1 MEFIKEITVDLAGEM
16 LFEYITA
23 VQGDAGS
30 RFVKVQLLSNR
41 QPYTPSEGVTAVLRC
56 KKPDGKTIFNDC
68 TVGEDGT
75 IKAELTEQML
85 AVAGNCRCE
94 ITLYGADESTLTSVP
109 FIVKVTSSAINPG
122 SVTSADEFTALRKA
136 LTRVEV
142 VDGVT
147 KAALKTATEAMEKT
161 EEIESS
167 IDEHTKA
174 AATATDRANTAAV
187 QAEAVVEQAGKLVTR
202 YGVKFGGAANTGATV
217 TRLYNAAGLVAGVG
231 TDEQTAINDFDNIY
245 PWSARRRCCGYWDDN
260 GNFVVNAYKG
270 EPGYI
275 EDGTNGEVWVEHS
288 LFFYKHEYSEDGA
301 EEVVISAT
309 QLAGFLPAPIFLNA
323 DGTVFQ
329 KAYTAAFPLATV
341 DGKATSR
348 AGVFSDICLLDTGM
362 KKARTLGA
370 NYTIG
375 TTAELYT
382 ECLYMW
388 VEFATRNLQNVM
400 AGASDM
406 LFRAT
411 TTATVAEDATN
422 RIIVASALGAKF
434 VVGQTIL
441 IGTSLGTSLSASK
454 IANNRIVTA
463 IEEYD
468 AENKAIVFD
477 GDPVNIAVGYIVCAA
492 PWINGSCNNVLSS
505 SGSPVSNTN
514 GKYNCVYRGKETP
527 YGNAFEQIADVLISR
542 QGTGTAEDPYTYD
555 VHFLPNPTQY
565 LAGAITD
572 DYIKL
577 NFTVPGTDGYV
588 KKLGYDSRFPW
599 LRIPCEVGASTTT
612 YYSDFYYYPRSTV
625 CATRVG
631 GGCSYGSYVGPCY
644 WYCYSTLSN
653 SSVFSRARLSY
664 HRA

>member
-41 QPYTPSEGVTAVLRC
+41 QPYTPPEGVTAVLRC
-56 KKPDGKTIFNDC
+56 KKPDEKTIFNDC
-68 TVGEDGT
+68 TVGKDGI

-122 SVTSADEFTALRKA
+122 NVTSADEFTALGKA
-136 LTRVEV
+136 LAKVESV
-142 VDGVT
+142 GGVT
-147 KAALKTATEAMEKT
+147 KAALETATDAMRKMEK
-161 EEIESS
+161 IENS
-167 IDEHTKA
+167 IDEHTTA
-174 AATATDRANTAAV
+174 AATATGRANTAAV

-202 YGVKFGGAANTGATV
+202 YGVKFGGAANSGATV

-288 LFFYKHEYSEDGA
+288 LFFYKHEYSDDGA
-301 EEVVISAT
+301 EEIVISAT
-309 QLAGFLPAPIFLNA
+309 QLAGFLPAPIFLSA

-348 AGVFSDICLLDTGM
+348 AGVFSDICSLDAGM
-362 KKARTLGA
+362 EKARTLGA
-370 NYTIG
+370 NYTVG

-400 AGASDM
+400 AGASNM
-406 LFRAT
+406 SFKAT
-411 TTATVAEDATN
+411 TTATVAEDAAN

-441 IGTSLGTSLSASK
+441 IGTSLGTSK

-477 GDPVNIAVGYIVCAA
+477 GDPVNIAVGHIVCAA
-492 PWINGSCNNVLSS
+492 AWINGSCNNVLSS

-514 GKYNCVYRGKETP
+514 GKYNCVYRGKEAP

-542 QGTGTAEDPYTYD
+542 QGAGTAEDPYTYD

-612 YYSDFYYYPRSTV
+612 YYSDFYYYPRSAV
-625 CATRVG
+625 CAARVG
-631 GGCSYGSYVGPCY
+631 GVWHYGSSGGPCC
-644 WYCYSTLSN
+644 WHCYSTPSI
-653 SSVFSRARLSY
+653 SSVYYRARLSY
-664 HRA
+664 HRT

>member
-1 MEFIKEITVDLAGEM
+1 MEFIKEITADLAGEM

-41 QPYTPSEGVTAVLRC
+41 QPYTPPEGVTAVLRC

-68 TVGEDGT
+68 TVGKDGT

-94 ITLYGADESTLTSVP
+94 ITLYGANESTLTSVP

-122 SVTSADEFTALRKA
+122 SVTSADEFTALGKA
-136 LTRVEV
+136 LAKVEA

-147 KAALKTATEAMEKT
+147 KAALETATDAMRKMEK
-161 EEIESS
+161 IENS
-167 IDEHTKA
+167 IDEHTTA

-202 YGVKFGGAANTGATV
+202 YGVKFGGAANSGATV

-245 PWSARRRCCGYWDDN
+245 PWSARRRCCGYWDKN

-288 LFFYKHEYSEDGA
+288 LFFYKHEYSGDGA
-301 EEVVISAT
+301 EEIIISAT
-309 QLAGFLPAPIFLNA
+309 QLAGFLPAPIFLSA

-348 AGVFSDICLLDTGM
+348 AGVFSDICSLDAGM
-362 KKARTLGA
+362 EKARTLGA
-370 NYTIG
+370 NYTVG

-400 AGASDM
+400 AGASNM
-406 LFRAT
+406 SFKAT
-411 TTATVAEDATN
+411 TTATVAEDAAN

-441 IGTSLGTSLSASK
+441 IGTSLGTSK

-477 GDPVNIAVGYIVCAA
+477 GDPVNIAVGHIVCAA
-492 PWINGSCNNVLSS
+492 AWINGSCNNVLSS

-514 GKYNCVYRGKETP
+514 GKYNCVYRGKEAP

-542 QGTGTAEDPYTYD
+542 QGAGTAEDPYTYD
-555 VHFLPNPTQY
+555 AHFLPNPTQY

-612 YYSDFYYYPRSTV
+612 YYSDFYYYPRSAV
-625 CATRVG
+625 CAARVG
-631 GGCSYGSYVGPCY
+631 GGWNSGSNDGPCSWYCDSTPSNSYVNY
-644 WYCYSTLSN
+644 
-653 SSVFSRARLSY
+653 RARLSY
-664 HRA
+664 HRT

>member
-1 MEFIKEITVDLAGEM
+1 MEFIKEITADLAGEM

-41 QPYTPSEGVTAVLRC
+41 QPYTPPEGVTAVLRC

-68 TVGEDGT
+68 TVGKDGT

-94 ITLYGADESTLTSVP
+94 ITLYGANESTLTSVP

-122 SVTSADEFTALRKA
+122 SVTSADEFTALGKA
-136 LTRVEV
+136 LAKVEA

-147 KAALKTATEAMEKT
+147 KAALETATDAMRKMEK
-161 EEIESS
+161 IENS
-167 IDEHTKA
+167 IDEHTTA

-202 YGVKFGGAANTGATV
+202 YGVKFGGAANSGATV

-245 PWSARRRCCGYWDDN
+245 PWSARRRCCGYWDKN

-288 LFFYKHEYSEDGA
+288 LFFYKHEYSGDGA
-301 EEVVISAT
+301 EEIIISAT
-309 QLAGFLPAPIFLNA
+309 QLAGFLPAPIFLSA

-348 AGVFSDICLLDTGM
+348 AGVFSDICSLDAGM
-362 KKARTLGA
+362 EKARTLGA
-370 NYTIG
+370 NYTVG

-400 AGASDM
+400 AGASNM
-406 LFRAT
+406 SFKAT
-411 TTATVAEDATN
+411 TTATVAEDAAN

-441 IGTSLGTSLSASK
+441 IGTSLGTSK

-477 GDPVNIAVGYIVCAA
+477 GDPVNIAVGHIVCAA
-492 PWINGSCNNVLSS
+492 AWINGSCNNVLSS

-514 GKYNCVYRGKETP
+514 GKYNCVYRGKEAP

-542 QGTGTAEDPYTYD
+542 QGAGTAEDPYTYD

-612 YYSDFYYYPRSTV
+612 YYSDFYYYPRSAV
-625 CATRVG
+625 CAARVG
-631 GGCSYGSYVGPCY
+631 GGWNSGSNDGPCSWYCDSTPSNSYVNY
-644 WYCYSTLSN
+644 
-653 SSVFSRARLSY
+653 RARLSY
-664 HRA
+664 HRT

>member
-41 QPYTPSEGVTAVLRC
+41 QPYTPPAGVTAVLRC

-85 AVAGNCRCE
+85 AVAGNFRCE

-122 SVTSADEFTALRKA
+122 SVTSADEFTALGKA
-136 LTRVEV
+136 LARVEA

-147 KAALKTATEAMEKT
+147 KAALETATEAMEKM
-161 EEIESS
+161 EEIENS
-167 IDEHTKA
+167 IDEHTTA

-231 TDEQTAINDFDNIY
+231 TDKQTAINDFDNIY
-245 PWSARRRCCGYWDDN
+245 PWSARRRCCGYWDNN

-348 AGVFSDICLLDTGM
+348 AGVFSDICSLNTGM
-362 KKARTLGA
+362 EKARTLGA
-370 NYTIG
+370 NFTVG
-375 TTAELYT
+375 TTAEWYT

-388 VEFATRNLQNVM
+388 VEFATRNMQSIM
-400 AGASDM
+400 AGASS
-406 LFRAT
+406 LPYT
-411 TTATVAEDATN
+411 TADTATVAETAAN
-422 RIIVASALGAKF
+422 RIIVASAVGAKF

-441 IGTSLGTSLSASK
+441 IGTSLGSSN

-463 IEEYD
+463 IEDYD

-477 GDPVNIAVGYIVCAA
+477 GDPVNIAVGHIVCTAA
-492 PWINGSCNNVLSS
+492 WINGSCNGVLSS
-505 SGSPVSNTN
+505 SGSPISNTN

-527 YGNAFEQIADVLISR
+527 YGNAFEWISDILFNR
-542 QGTGTAEDPYTYD
+542 QGEGTEESPYTYD

-565 LAGAITD
+565 SAGAITD
-572 DYIKL
+572 NYIKL
-577 NFTVPGTDGYV
+577 NFTVPGTDGYA

-599 LRIPCEVGASTTT
+599 LRIPCELGASTTT
-612 YYSDFYYYPRSTV
+612 YYSDYYYYPRYAI
-625 CATRVG
+625 CAARVG
-631 GGCSYGSYVGPCY
+631 GSWSVGSGGGPCS
-644 WYCYSTLSN
+644 WYC
-653 SSVFSRARLSY
+653 SSAPSFSIVYYRARLSY
-664 HRA
+664 HRT

>member
-41 QPYTPSEGVTAVLRC
+41 QPYTPPAGVTAVLRC

-85 AVAGNCRCE
+85 AVAGNFRCE

-122 SVTSADEFTALRKA
+122 SVTSADEFTALGKA
-136 LTRVEV
+136 LARVEA

-147 KAALKTATEAMEKT
+147 KAALETATEAMEKM
-161 EEIESS
+161 EEIENS
-167 IDEHTKA
+167 IDEHTTA

-231 TDEQTAINDFDNIY
+231 TDKQTAINDFDNIY
-245 PWSARRRCCGYWDDN
+245 PWSARRRCCGYWDNN

-348 AGVFSDICLLDTGM
+348 AGVFSDICSLNTGM
-362 KKARTLGA
+362 EKARTLGA
-370 NYTIG
+370 NFTVG
-375 TTAELYT
+375 TTAEWYT

-388 VEFATRNLQNVM
+388 VEFATRNMQSIM
-400 AGASDM
+400 AGASS
-406 LFRAT
+406 LPYT
-411 TTATVAEDATN
+411 TADTATVAETAAN
-422 RIIVASALGAKF
+422 RIIVASAVGAKF

-441 IGTSLGTSLSASK
+441 IGTSLGSSN

-463 IEEYD
+463 IEDYD

-477 GDPVNIAVGYIVCAA
+477 GDPVNIAVGHIVCTAA
-492 PWINGSCNNVLSS
+492 WINGSCNGVLSS
-505 SGSPVSNTN
+505 SGSPISNTN

-527 YGNAFEQIADVLISR
+527 YGNAFEWISDILFNR
-542 QGTGTAEDPYTYD
+542 QGEGTEESPYTYD

-565 LAGAITD
+565 SAGAITD
-572 DYIKL
+572 NYIKL
-577 NFTVPGTDGYV
+577 NFTVPGTDGYA

-599 LRIPCEVGASTTT
+599 LRIPCELGASTTT
-612 YYSDFYYYPRSTV
+612 YYSDYYYYPRYAI
-625 CATRVG
+625 CAARVG
-631 GGCSYGSYVGPCY
+631 GSWGGGSGDGPCY
-644 WYCYSTLSN
+644 WGCNYTPSVSN
-653 SSVFSRARLSY
+653 VYSRARLSY
-664 HRA
+664 HRT

>member
-41 QPYTPSEGVTAVLRC
+41 QPYTPPEGVTAVLRC

-68 TVGEDGT
+68 TVGEDGI

-94 ITLYGADESTLTSVP
+94 ITLYGADESALTSVP

-122 SVTSADEFTALRKA
+122 SVTSADEFTALGKA
-136 LTRVEV
+136 LAKVEAV
-142 VDGVT
+142 GGVT
-147 KAALKTATEAMEKT
+147 KAALETATDAMRKMEK
-161 EEIESS
+161 IENS
-167 IDEHTKA
+167 IDEHTTA

-202 YGVKFGGAANTGATV
+202 YGVKFGGAANSGATV

-245 PWSARRRCCGYWDDN
+245 PWSARHRCCGYWDDN

-288 LFFYKHEYSEDGA
+288 LFFYKHEYNEDGA
-301 EEVVISAT
+301 EEIVISAT

-348 AGVFSDICLLDTGM
+348 AGVFSDVCSLNTGM
-362 KKARTLGA
+362 EKARTLGE
-370 NYTIG
+370 NYTVE
-375 TTAELYT
+375 TTAEWYT

-400 AGASDM
+400 AGASSM
-406 LFRAT
+406 LFKAT
-411 TTATVAEDATN
+411 TTATVAEDAAN
-422 RIIVASALGAKF
+422 RIIVASALGAEF

-441 IGTSLGTSLSASK
+441 IGTSLGTSK

-477 GDPVNIAVGYIVCAA
+477 GDPVNIAVGHIVYAA
-492 PWINGSCNNVLSS
+492 AWINGSCNNVLSS

-542 QGTGTAEDPYTYD
+542 QGAGTTEGPYTYD

-577 NFTVPGTDGYV
+577 NFTVLGTDGYV

-612 YYSDFYYYPRSTV
+612 YYSDFYFYPCRAV
-625 CATRVG
+625 CAARVG
-631 GGCSYGSYVGPCY
+631 GFWGFGSSDGPCC
-644 WYCYSTLSN
+644 WDCRNAPSDSG
-653 SSVFSRARLSY
+653 VASRARLSY
-664 HRA
+664 HRT

>member
-41 QPYTPSEGVTAVLRC
+41 QPYTPPAGVTAVLRC

-85 AVAGNCRCE
+85 AVAGNFRCE

-122 SVTSADEFTALRKA
+122 SVTSADEFTALGKA
-136 LTRVEV
+136 LARVEA

-147 KAALKTATEAMEKT
+147 KAALETATEAMEKM
-161 EEIESS
+161 EEIENS
-167 IDEHTKA
+167 IDEHTTA

-231 TDEQTAINDFDNIY
+231 TDKQTAINDFDNIY
-245 PWSARRRCCGYWDDN
+245 PWSARRRCCGYWDNN

-348 AGVFSDICLLDTGM
+348 AGVFSDICSLNTGM
-362 KKARTLGA
+362 EKARTLGA
-370 NYTIG
+370 NFTVG
-375 TTAELYT
+375 TTAEWYT

-388 VEFATRNLQNVM
+388 VEFATRNMQSIM
-400 AGASDM
+400 AGASS
-406 LFRAT
+406 LPYT
-411 TTATVAEDATN
+411 TADTATVAETAAN
-422 RIIVASALGAKF
+422 RIIVASAVGAKF

-441 IGTSLGTSLSASK
+441 IGTSLGSSN

-463 IEEYD
+463 IEDYD

-477 GDPVNIAVGYIVCAA
+477 GDPVNIAVGHIVCTAA
-492 PWINGSCNNVLSS
+492 WINGSCNGVLSS
-505 SGSPVSNTN
+505 SGSPISNTN

-527 YGNAFEQIADVLISR
+527 YGNAFEWISDILFNR
-542 QGTGTAEDPYTYD
+542 QGEGTEESPYTYD

-565 LAGAITD
+565 SAGAITD
-572 DYIKL
+572 NYIKL
-577 NFTVPGTDGYV
+577 NFTVPGTDGYA

-599 LRIPCEVGASTTT
+599 LRIPCELGASTTT
-612 YYSDFYYYPRSTV
+612 YYSDYYYYPRYAI
-625 CATRVG
+625 CAARVG
-631 GGCSYGSYVGPCY
+631 GGWSNGSGGGPCF
-644 WYCYSTLSN
+644 WGCGGAPSGSGV
-653 SSVFSRARLSY
+653 SSRARLSY
-664 HRA
+664 HRT

>member
-41 QPYTPSEGVTAVLRC
+41 QPYTPPAGVTAVLRC

-85 AVAGNCRCE
+85 AVAGNFRCE

-122 SVTSADEFTALRKA
+122 SVTSADEFTALGKA
-136 LTRVEV
+136 LARVEA

-147 KAALKTATEAMEKT
+147 KAALETATEAMEKM
-161 EEIESS
+161 EEIENS
-167 IDEHTKA
+167 IDEHTTA

-231 TDEQTAINDFDNIY
+231 TDKQTAINDFDNIY
-245 PWSARRRCCGYWDDN
+245 PWSARRRCCGYWDNN

-348 AGVFSDICLLDTGM
+348 AGVFSDICSLNTGM
-362 KKARTLGA
+362 EKARTLGA
-370 NYTIG
+370 NFTVG
-375 TTAELYT
+375 TTAEWYT

-388 VEFATRNLQNVM
+388 VEFATRNMQSIM
-400 AGASDM
+400 AGASS
-406 LFRAT
+406 LPYT
-411 TTATVAEDATN
+411 TADTATVAETAAN
-422 RIIVASALGAKF
+422 RIIVASAVGAKF

-441 IGTSLGTSLSASK
+441 IGTSLGSSN

-463 IEEYD
+463 IEDYD

-477 GDPVNIAVGYIVCAA
+477 GDPVNIAVGHIVCTAA
-492 PWINGSCNNVLSS
+492 WINGSCNGVLSS
-505 SGSPVSNTN
+505 SGSPISNTN

-527 YGNAFEQIADVLISR
+527 YGNAFEWISDILFNR
-542 QGTGTAEDPYTYD
+542 QGEGTEESPYTYD

-565 LAGAITD
+565 SAGAITD
-572 DYIKL
+572 NYIKL
-577 NFTVPGTDGYV
+577 NFTVPGTDGYA

-599 LRIPCEVGASTTT
+599 LRIPCELGASTTT
-612 YYSDFYYYPRSTV
+612 YYSDYYYYPRYAI
-625 CATRVG
+625 CAARVG
-631 GGCSYGSYVGPCY
+631 GSWNSGSIDGPCC
-644 WYCYSTLSN
+644 WVCSNTPSN
-653 SSVFSRARLSY
+653 SGVHFRARLSY
-664 HRA
+664 HRT

>member
-41 QPYTPSEGVTAVLRC
+41 QPYTPPAGVTAVLRC

-85 AVAGNCRCE
+85 AVAGNFRCE

-122 SVTSADEFTALRKA
+122 SVTSADEFTALGKA
-136 LTRVEV
+136 LARVEA

-147 KAALKTATEAMEKT
+147 KAALETATEAMEKM
-161 EEIESS
+161 EEIENS
-167 IDEHTKA
+167 IDEHTTA

-231 TDEQTAINDFDNIY
+231 TDKQTAINDFDNIY
-245 PWSARRRCCGYWDDN
+245 PWSARRRCCGYWDNN

-348 AGVFSDICLLDTGM
+348 AGVFSDICSLNTGM
-362 KKARTLGA
+362 EKARTLGA
-370 NYTIG
+370 NFTVG
-375 TTAELYT
+375 TTAEWYT

-388 VEFATRNLQNVM
+388 VEFATRNMQSIM
-400 AGASDM
+400 AGASS
-406 LFRAT
+406 LPYT
-411 TTATVAEDATN
+411 TADTATVAETAAN
-422 RIIVASALGAKF
+422 RIIVASAVGAKF

-441 IGTSLGTSLSASK
+441 IGTSLGSSN

-463 IEEYD
+463 IEDYD

-477 GDPVNIAVGYIVCAA
+477 GDPVNIAVGHIVCTAA
-492 PWINGSCNNVLSS
+492 WINGSCNGVLSS
-505 SGSPVSNTN
+505 SGSPISNTN

-527 YGNAFEQIADVLISR
+527 YGNAFEWISDILFNR
-542 QGTGTAEDPYTYD
+542 QGEGTEESPYTYD

-565 LAGAITD
+565 SAGAITD
-572 DYIKL
+572 NYIKL
-577 NFTVPGTDGYV
+577 NFTVPGTDGYA

-599 LRIPCEVGASTTT
+599 LRIPCELGASTTT
-612 YYSDFYYYPRSTV
+612 YYSDYYYYPRYAI
-625 CATRVG
+625 CAARVG
-631 GGCSYGSYVGPCY
+631 GSWLNGSSGGPCS
-644 WYCYSTLSN
+644 WYCHN
-653 SSVFSRARLSY
+653 APSSSLVNYRARLSY
-664 HRA
+664 HRT

>member
-41 QPYTPSEGVTAVLRC
+41 QPYTPPAGVTAVLRC

-85 AVAGNCRCE
+85 AVAGNFRCE

-122 SVTSADEFTALRKA
+122 SVTSADEFTALGKA
-136 LTRVEV
+136 LARVEA

-147 KAALKTATEAMEKT
+147 KAALETATEAMEKM
-161 EEIESS
+161 EEIENS
-167 IDEHTKA
+167 IDEHTTA

-231 TDEQTAINDFDNIY
+231 TDKQTAINDFDNIY
-245 PWSARRRCCGYWDDN
+245 PWSARRRCCGYWDNN

-348 AGVFSDICLLDTGM
+348 AGVFSDICSLNTGM
-362 KKARTLGA
+362 EKARTLGA
-370 NYTIG
+370 NFTVG
-375 TTAELYT
+375 TTAEWYT

-388 VEFATRNLQNVM
+388 VEFATRNMQSIM
-400 AGASDM
+400 AGASS
-406 LFRAT
+406 LPYT
-411 TTATVAEDATN
+411 TADTATVAETAAN
-422 RIIVASALGAKF
+422 RIIVASAVGAKF

-441 IGTSLGTSLSASK
+441 IGTSLGSSN

-463 IEEYD
+463 IEDYD

-477 GDPVNIAVGYIVCAA
+477 GDPVNIAVGHIVCTAA
-492 PWINGSCNNVLSS
+492 WINGSCNGVLSS
-505 SGSPVSNTN
+505 SGSPISNTN

-527 YGNAFEQIADVLISR
+527 YGNAFEWISDILFNR
-542 QGTGTAEDPYTYD
+542 QGEGTEESPYTYD

-565 LAGAITD
+565 SAGAITD
-572 DYIKL
+572 NYIKL
-577 NFTVPGTDGYV
+577 NFTVPGTDGYA

-599 LRIPCEVGASTTT
+599 LRIPCELGASTTT
-612 YYSDFYYYPRSTV
+612 YYSDYYYYPRYAI
-625 CATRVG
+625 CAARVG
-631 GGCSYGSYVGPCY
+631 GYWDYGSNDGPCC
-644 WYCYSTLSN
+644 WYCCNTPSYSN
-653 SSVFSRARLSY
+653 VDYRARLSY
-664 HRA
+664 HRT

>member
-41 QPYTPSEGVTAVLRC
+41 QPYTPPAGVTAVLRC

-75 IKAELTEQML
+75 IKAELTEEML

-122 SVTSADEFTALRKA
+122 SVTSADEFTALGKA
-136 LTRVEV
+136 LARVEA

-147 KAALKTATEAMEKT
+147 KAALETATEAMEKM
-161 EEIESS
+161 EEIENS
-167 IDEHTKA
+167 IDEHTTA

-231 TDEQTAINDFDNIY
+231 TDKQTAINDFDNIY
-245 PWSARRRCCGYWDDN
+245 PWSARRRCCGYWDNN

-348 AGVFSDICLLDTGM
+348 AGVFSDICSLNAGM
-362 KKARTLGA
+362 EKARTLGA
-370 NYTIG
+370 NYTVG
-375 TTAELYT
+375 TTAEWYT

-388 VEFATRNLQNVM
+388 VEFATRNVQSVM
-400 AGASDM
+400 VGASNMPYGASD
-406 LFRAT
+406 
-411 TTATVAEDATN
+411 TATVAEDAAN
-422 RIIVASALGAKF
+422 RIIVASAVGAKF

-441 IGTSLGTSLSASK
+441 IGTSLGSSN

-477 GDPVNIAVGYIVCAA
+477 GEPVNIAVGHIVCTAA
-492 PWINGSCNNVLSS
+492 WINGSCNNVLSS

-527 YGNAFEQIADVLISR
+527 YGNAYEQIADVLFKR
-542 QGTGTAEDPYTYD
+542 EGAGTTEDPYTYD
-555 VHFLPNPTQY
+555 VYFLPNPTQY
-565 LAGAITD
+565 AAGAITD
-572 DYIKL
+572 NYIKL
-577 NFTVPGTDGYV
+577 NFTVPGTDGYA

-599 LRIPCEVGASTTT
+599 LRIPSELGAGSTT
-612 YYSDFYYYPRSTV
+612 YYSDYYYCPRYAL
-625 CATRVG
+625 CAARVG
-631 GGCSYGSYVGPCY
+631 GHWYNGSYDGPCC
-644 WYCYSTLSN
+644 WFCYSAPSN
-653 SSVFSRARLSY
+653 SSVYYRARLSY
-664 HRA
+664 HRT

>member
-41 QPYTPSEGVTAVLRC
+41 QPYTPPEGVTAVLRC
-56 KKPDGKTIFNDC
+56 KKPNGKTIFNDC
-68 TVGEDGT
+68 TVGKDGT

-94 ITLYGADESTLTSVP
+94 ITLYGANESTLTSVP
-109 FIVKVTSSAINPG
+109 FIVKVTTAAINPG
-122 SVTSADEFTALRKA
+122 SVTSADEFTALGKA
-136 LTRVEV
+136 LAKVEAV
-142 VDGVT
+142 GGVT
-147 KAALKTATEAMEKT
+147 KAALETATDAMRKMEK
-161 EEIESS
+161 IENS
-167 IDEHTKA
+167 IDEHTTA

-202 YGVKFGGAANTGATV
+202 YGAKFGGAANSGATV

-245 PWSARRRCCGYWDDN
+245 PWSARRRCCGYWDNN

-288 LFFYKHEYSEDGA
+288 LFFYKHEYSKDGA
-301 EEVVISAT
+301 EEIIISAT
-309 QLAGFLPAPIFLNA
+309 QLAGFLPAPIFLSA

-348 AGVFSDICLLDTGM
+348 AGVFSDICSLDAGM
-362 KKARTLGA
+362 EKARTLGA
-370 NYTIG
+370 NYTVG

-400 AGASDM
+400 AGASNM
-406 LFRAT
+406 SFKAT
-411 TTATVAEDATN
+411 TTATVAEDAAN

-441 IGTSLGTSLSASK
+441 IGTSLGTSK

-477 GDPVNIAVGYIVCAA
+477 GDPVNIAVGHIVCAA
-492 PWINGSCNNVLSS
+492 AWINGSCNNVLSS

-514 GKYNCVYRGKETP
+514 GKYNCVYRGKEAP

-542 QGTGTAEDPYTYD
+542 QGAGTAEDPYTYD

-612 YYSDFYYYPRSTV
+612 YYSDFYYYPRSAV
-625 CATRVG
+625 CAARVG
-631 GGCSYGSYVGPCY
+631 GAWNNGSNGGPCCWYCDSTPSGSYVLY
-644 WYCYSTLSN
+644 
-653 SSVFSRARLSY
+653 RARLSY
-664 HRA
+664 HRT

>member
-41 QPYTPSEGVTAVLRC
+41 QPYTPPAGVTAVLRC

-85 AVAGNCRCE
+85 AVAGNFRCE

-122 SVTSADEFTALRKA
+122 SVTSADEFTALGKA
-136 LTRVEV
+136 LARVEA

-147 KAALKTATEAMEKT
+147 KAALETATEAMEKM
-161 EEIESS
+161 EEIENS
-167 IDEHTKA
+167 IDEHTTA

-231 TDEQTAINDFDNIY
+231 TDKQTAINDFDNIY
-245 PWSARRRCCGYWDDN
+245 PWSARRRCCGYWDNN

-348 AGVFSDICLLDTGM
+348 AGVFSDICSLNTGM
-362 KKARTLGA
+362 EKARTLGA
-370 NYTIG
+370 NFTVG
-375 TTAELYT
+375 TTAEWYT

-388 VEFATRNLQNVM
+388 VEFATRNMQSIM
-400 AGASDM
+400 AGASS
-406 LFRAT
+406 LPYT
-411 TTATVAEDATN
+411 TADTATVAETAAN
-422 RIIVASALGAKF
+422 RIIVASAVGAKF

-441 IGTSLGTSLSASK
+441 IGTSLGSSN

-463 IEEYD
+463 IEDYD

-477 GDPVNIAVGYIVCAA
+477 GDPVNIAVGHIVCTAA
-492 PWINGSCNNVLSS
+492 WINGSCNGVLSS
-505 SGSPVSNTN
+505 SGSPISNTN

-527 YGNAFEQIADVLISR
+527 YGNAFEWISDILFNR
-542 QGTGTAEDPYTYD
+542 QGEGTEESPYTYD

-565 LAGAITD
+565 SAGAITD
-572 DYIKL
+572 NYIKL
-577 NFTVPGTDGYV
+577 NFTVPGTDGYA

-599 LRIPCEVGASTTT
+599 LRIPCELGASTTT
-612 YYSDFYYYPRSTV
+612 YYSDYYYYPRYAI
-625 CATRVG
+625 CAARVG
-631 GGCSYGSYVGPCY
+631 GHWHNGSSGGPCY
-644 WYCYSTLSN
+644 WYCSSTPSF
-653 SSVFSRARLSY
+653 SSVHYRARLSY
-664 HRA
+664 HRT

>member
-41 QPYTPSEGVTAVLRC
+41 QPYTPPEGVTAVLRC
-56 KKPDGKTIFNDC
+56 KKPDEKTIFNDC
-68 TVGEDGT
+68 TVGKDGI

-122 SVTSADEFTALRKA
+122 SVTSADEFTALGKA
-136 LTRVEV
+136 LAKVKSV
-142 VDGVT
+142 GGVT
-147 KAALKTATEAMEKT
+147 KAALETATDAMRKMEK
-161 EEIESS
+161 IENS
-167 IDEHTKA
+167 IDEHTTA

-202 YGVKFGGAANTGATV
+202 YGVKFGGAANSGATV

-245 PWSARRRCCGYWDDN
+245 PWSARHRCCGYWDDN

-288 LFFYKHEYSEDGA
+288 LFFYKHEYNEDGA
-301 EEVVISAT
+301 EEIVISAT

-348 AGVFSDICLLDTGM
+348 AGVFSDVCSLNMGM
-362 KKARTLGA
+362 EKARTLGE
-370 NYTIG
+370 NYTVE
-375 TTAELYT
+375 TTAEWYT

-400 AGASDM
+400 AGASSM
-406 LFRAT
+406 LFKAT
-411 TTATVAEDATN
+411 TTATVAEDAAN
-422 RIIVASALGAKF
+422 RIIVASALGAEF

-441 IGTSLGTSLSASK
+441 IGTSLGTSK

-477 GDPVNIAVGYIVCAA
+477 GDPVNIAVGHIVYAA
-492 PWINGSCNNVLSS
+492 AWINGSCNNVLSS

-542 QGTGTAEDPYTYD
+542 QGAGTTEGPYTYD

-577 NFTVPGTDGYV
+577 NFTVLGTDGYV

-612 YYSDFYYYPRSTV
+612 YYSDFYCYPCRAVCTV
-625 CATRVG
+625 RVG
-631 GGCSYGSYVGPCY
+631 GFWGFGSVDGPCC
-644 WYCYSTLSN
+644 WDCRNAPSDSG
-653 SSVFSRARLSY
+653 VASRARLSY
-664 HRA
+664 HRT